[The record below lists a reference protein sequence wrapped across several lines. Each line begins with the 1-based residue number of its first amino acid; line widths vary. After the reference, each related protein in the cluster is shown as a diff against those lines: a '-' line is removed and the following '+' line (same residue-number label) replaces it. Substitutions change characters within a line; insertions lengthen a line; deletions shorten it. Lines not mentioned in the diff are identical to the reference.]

1 MSKQYDAIVIGGGHN
16 GLTTAA
22 YLAKSGKKVLV
33 VEARNVLGGTAATEE
48 IYPGFKYNTCA
59 FLCDWLSDSVVR
71 DLDLE
76 KHGLEILPRST
87 SMFTPMPDGRYFI
100 LWDEMKEAQK
110 EIEKLSRKDAQKFA
124 EYHDFVTRLSSFAAP
139 ILNAPAPDI
148 TDTSFSSTWQMLRT
162 ALRFRRLGKND
173 MYELMRFV
181 SMSVADCLDEW
192 FETDVLKAVIASDIS
207 GGPMMGPKSPGMG
220 YFLLGYHMAGEW
232 SGFPRGGIGAISEAI
247 AKSARSYGVE
257 IRTEA
262 PVAKIILKNGAA
274 AGVALESGEE
284 ILGKIVASSADL
296 HRTFLKLLDPYYL
309 EPKFLWNVRNFKMN
323 GASAKINLALSELPN
338 FTCLPGDGPHLRGM
352 ILGINSME
360 QLERAYDDAKYG
372 RFPKTPCFDA
382 AIPSLVDPG
391 LAPEGKHVMDVFL
404 QYTPYHL
411 KEGNWNDRR
420 EELGD
425 LVIDALSKYAPNIK
439 KAILHR
445 QVLTPLDLENI
456 YGITAGDIC
465 QGEITLNQLLFM
477 RPVPGWAHYRMPI
490 RNLYLCGASTHPGGG
505 ISATSG
511 RLAARQILEDWSGHA
526 AA

>member
-1 MSKQYDAIVIGGGHN
+1 
-16 GLTTAA
+16 
-22 YLAKSGKKVLV
+22 
-33 VEARNVLGGTAATEE
+33 
-48 IYPGFKYNTCA
+48 
-59 FLCDWLSDSVVR
+59 
-71 DLDLE
+71 
-76 KHGLEILPRST
+76 
-87 SMFTPMPDGRYFI
+87 
-100 LWDEMKEAQK
+100 
-110 EIEKLSRKDAQKFA
+110 
-124 EYHDFVTRLSSFAAP
+124 
-139 ILNAPAPDI
+139 
-148 TDTSFSSTWQMLRT
+148 
-162 ALRFRRLGKND
+162 
-173 MYELMRFV
+173 MYEFMRFV
-181 SMSVADCLDEW
+181 SMSVSDCLDEW
-192 FETDVLKAVIASDIS
+192 FETDVLKTVIASDIS
-207 GGPMMGPKSPGMG
+207 GGPMLGPKSPGLG

-262 PVAKIILKNGAA
+262 PVANIILKNGAA

-296 HRTFLKLLDPYYL
+296 HRTFLKLVDPAYL
-309 EPKFLWNVRNFKMN
+309 EPKFLWHVRNFRMN
-323 GASAKINLALSELPN
+323 GASAKINLALSELPD

-372 RFPKTPCFDA
+372 RFPRTPCFDA

-391 LAPEGKHVMDVFL
+391 LAPEGKHVMDIFL

-445 QVLTPLDLENI
+445 QVITPLDLETI
-456 YGITAGDIC
+456 YGITNGDIC
-465 QGEITLNQLLFM
+465 QGEITLDQLLFM

-505 ISATSG
+505 ISATPG
-511 RLAARQILEDWSGHA
+511 RLAARQILEDWSGVA